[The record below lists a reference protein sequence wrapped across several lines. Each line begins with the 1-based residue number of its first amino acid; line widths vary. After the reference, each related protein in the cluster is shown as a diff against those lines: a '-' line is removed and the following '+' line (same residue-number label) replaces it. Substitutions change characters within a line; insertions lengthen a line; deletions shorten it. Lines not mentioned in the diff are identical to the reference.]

1 MIRRSPKIATALAA
15 LLLTGA
21 VSGCLVGPT
30 YRRPT
35 VATFPAFKEADGWT
49 PAHPSDAADRKDW
62 WTVFGDATL
71 DDLERRVD
79 VSNQTLAAAEAAY
92 RQAHALVAEN
102 RAALFPTIALDGSAT
117 AGKSAG
123 VSGAHTTY
131 QPNIGGTW
139 APDIWGA
146 VRRGMENAR
155 ASAQSSAALVVNAR
169 LSVQTALAVDY
180 IQLRQFDEEK
190 RLLDATAVAY
200 ARTLSITENKYT
212 AGVAARGDVL
222 AAQSQL
228 QAARANVLD
237 IDQQRARTEH
247 AIAILAGEAPAALT
261 LPPAPWNLQ
270 LPDIPATVP
279 STLIERRPD
288 IAAAERL
295 ADAANAQIGV
305 QTAAYFPNLTL
316 SGQGGFAAG
325 QLGPLFNASNSFW
338 SVGALAAETV
348 FDAGARQARVAGARA
363 AYDQAVANYRQTVLT
378 ALGQVEDNLAAQR
391 VLAAEQV
398 LRRQAADAADA
409 GEVVARNEYAAGTV
423 DYTTVVVAEA
433 NALAD
438 RNAELAIEALRLT
451 TAVSLIEALGGGWST
466 AGLARS

>member
-117 AGKSAG
+117 AGKSVG